1 MKNEPTF
8 LYELNSQELE
18 KITDLK
24 DNLET
29 SIQDLFDW
37 FEDKGYNYDL
47 AAKHIM
53 VIINSSVRY
62 Q

>member
-37 FEDKGYNYDL
+37 FEDKGYSYDL